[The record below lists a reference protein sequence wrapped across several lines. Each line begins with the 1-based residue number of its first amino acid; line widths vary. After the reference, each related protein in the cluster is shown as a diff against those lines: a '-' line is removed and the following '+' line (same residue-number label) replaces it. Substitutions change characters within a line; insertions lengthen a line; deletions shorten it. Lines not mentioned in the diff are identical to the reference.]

1 MNFIKWTYKNA
12 RAIFKPDKAKRI
24 RPMQVLTVSGKEIY
38 NKKFKT
44 AATVS
49 IAAVFL
55 CQLNFLYKSLR

>member
-38 NKKFKT
+38 NKIFKT

-49 IAAVFL
+49 IAAVF
-55 CQLNFLYKSLR
+55 YVS